1 MHVLLVTSG
10 STGDVAP
17 FTGLGVRL
25 RQAGHAVTVATHER
39 FAGLIRACGLGF
51 RHLPLDPGE
60 MHEACARRLSG
71 RADGPLGTL
80 TIARQGAAY
89 TADLAHGILQ
99 AVRQGADVVVA
110 SGQAALPA
118 KAVAD
123 GLGVPSTGALLQ
135 PVAPTGDFAPMA
147 LGRRSAGRTGN
158 RLISRALWQAFHHQ
172 SASTVR
178 WVRAELGLPPLSR
191 TARRRLA
198 ANWPVWYG
206 FSPHVVSRPAD
217 WPSQHRLAGYW
228 WPEETSAW
236 QPDARLADFLAAGPP
251 PVFIGFGSMPSPR
264 ATGERL
270 SAVCTEALRKAGV
283 RGVVQAGW
291 SGLGAESTD
300 ARDDGQDAI
309 QDAIQDDVRD
319 DILTVGEVSHQ
330 WLFPRTAAV
339 VHHGGCGTTAAG
351 LRAGVPAVP
360 VPVFYDQPFWSAR
373 LRSLGVAP
381 GVLPMADLTADRL
394 AALITR
400 AVSEPAR
407 RTRAAALRTA
417 LAAEDGAAPI
427 LEAVEAL
434 AR

>member
-1 MHVLLVTSG
+1 MHVLLITSG

-51 RHLPLDPGE
+51 RHLPLDPRD
-60 MHEACARRLSG
+60 MHEACAQRLSG

-110 SGQAALPA
+110 SGQTALPA
-118 KAVAD
+118 KAVSD

-158 RLISRALWQAFHHQ
+158 RLISGALWRAFHQQ

-206 FSPHVVSRPAD
+206 FSPHVVPRPAD
-217 WPSQHRLAGYW
+217 WPSEHRLAGYW
-228 WPEETSAW
+228 WAEETSAW
-236 QPDARLADFLAAGPP
+236 QPDPRLADFLAAGPP

-264 ATGERL
+264 GGHHAPHGRRRL

-291 SGLGAESTD
+291 SGLEAGS
-300 ARDDGQDAI
+300 DDT
-309 QDAIQDDVRD
+309 RD
-319 DILTVGEVSHQ
+319 DILTVGEVSHR

-400 AVSEPAR
+400 AVREPAR

-417 LAAEDGAAPI
+417 LAAEDGAAPVV
-427 LEAVEAL
+427 EAVAAL